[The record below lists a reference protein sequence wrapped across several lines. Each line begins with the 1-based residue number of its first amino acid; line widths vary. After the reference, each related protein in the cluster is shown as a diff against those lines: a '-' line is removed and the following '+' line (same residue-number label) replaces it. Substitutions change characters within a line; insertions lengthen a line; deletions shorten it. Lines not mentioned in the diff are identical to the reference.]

1 MKPRTALAL
10 LLISSAM
17 LTTGGLFKLLHWPT
31 ANIQLLLGATVH
43 VVALLVLAA
52 VVARR
57 QGLKGL
63 IEG

>member
-31 ANIQLLLGATVH
+31 ANIQLLLGATVR